1 MGDVE
6 FWGNLKGTSRV
17 PEARGLLNPYPLTMG
32 KAALILL
39 SQTEDPQARRE
50 GLPGSV
56 TSSPW
61 SLEVGGGSWA
71 GSGPQQGTLSKEP
84 PSKSLKMNSENPHGM
99 RKTNHLQPA
108 REPQTM
114 PRTEWTWTTD
124 LTQKALWK
132 PLY

>member
-6 FWGNLKGTSRV
+6 FWGNLEGTSRV
-17 PEARGLLNPYPLTMG
+17 PEARGLLNLYPFTMG

-50 GLPGSV
+50 GLPGAV
-56 TSSPW
+56 TSPW

-71 GSGPQQGTLSKEP
+71 GLGSDQGTLSKEP
-84 PSKSLKMNSENPHGM
+84 PSKSLRMNSENPYGM

-108 REPQTM
+108 GELQTM
-114 PRTEWTWTTD
+114 PSTE
-124 LTQKALWK
+124 
-132 PLY
+132 